1 MGDHK
6 RAVVG
11 RPPPPQQ
18 PGLPSHA
25 PLVSADGDA
34 EASAF
39 ALAPIAII
47 TDANGYRTVLHRG
60 QPVGRFDPPAPGPD
74 RRPGARELPFDTVE
88 NAANA
93 IVRRERDHARSASEQ
108 EVLRELVRDAL
119 NALDFTEVLEL
130 HRLTIDRDGRGPIGR
145 LRTITGGSLRSELLV
160 KALAAKT
167 IEVVGVDVLRDAF
180 STRRDRPSPRPP
192 TPKSVV
198 ASTSRQRATA
208 RCPDGPVRRAR
219 ALA

>member
-1 MGDHK
+1 VGDHK

-11 RPPPPQQ
+11 RPPPPPQQ
-18 PGLPSHA
+18 PGPPSHA
-25 PLVSADGDA
+25 PLISAGGDA

-39 ALAPIAII
+39 ALAPIAIVN
-47 TDANGYRTVLHRG
+47 DANGYRTVLHRG

-74 RRPGARELPFDTVE
+74 RRPGARALPFDTLE
-88 NAANA
+88 AAAKA
-93 IVRRERDHARSASEQ
+93 IVRLEREHAGSAGEQ

-130 HRLTIDRDGRGPIGR
+130 HRLTIARDGRGPIGR

-167 IEVVGVDVLRDAF
+167 IEVVGVEVLRDAF
-180 STRRDRPSPRPP
+180 STRRDRRRRDPD
-192 TPKSVV
+192 T
-198 ASTSRQRATA
+198 QA
-208 RCPDGPVRRAR
+208 RRREHEQSAGHR
-219 ALA
+219 MVS